1 MSTDIFLSYASE
13 DSSNARELGRVL
25 QAAGWS
31 VWWDHKNSAE
41 KGIDVDRATALSS
54 AGAVLVLWSP
64 YSAACNRV
72 KNDAREAKESNRLI
86 SVLLDEARI
95 PLSFRSLATV
105 DLRQWPDRPAP
116 GEVLKLKSMVGGVL
130 NKGAPDQKRKLPVA
144 SDGMSLS
151 VRVANQMVLGRKGNG
166 AGAVSADFGLAIERC
181 ISDVLL
187 DMLKTLPDAI
197 ESKVDAYILQLAK
210 CLKAQAVICHS
221 VDFSRM
227 SVSDMRSL
235 NPGKVT
241 SAQEKAVLEYVNQYC
256 SPEGEHNLRLEP
268 GKWPV
273 GTMLCLPLARSAGGR
288 GFAWF
293 IAKSA
298 NGQWTAATQEQ
309 LLKLACGIQAGV
321 GLAS

>member
-13 DSSNARELGRVL
+13 DSSIARELGRVL
-25 QAAGWS
+25 QATGWS
-31 VWWDHKNSAE
+31 VWRDHKNAA
-41 KGIDVDRATALSS
+41 GPDVDVDSATALSN
-54 AGAVLVLWSP
+54 AGAVVVLWSA
-64 YSAACNRV
+64 SSVACNRV
-72 KNDAREAKESNRLI
+72 KNDAREAKASNKLI
-86 SVLLDEARI
+86 PVLLEDARI
-95 PLSFRSLATV
+95 PLSFRSLATA
-105 DLRQWPDRPAP
+105 DLRQWPEKPAP
-116 GEVLKLKSMVGGVL
+116 LEIAKFKSMVGGVL
-130 NKGAPDQKRKLPVA
+130 KTGAPGQTRKLPVA
-144 SDGMSLS
+144 ADGMSLS

-166 AGAVSADFGLAIERC
+166 AEAVAADFGLAIERC

-187 DMLKTLPDAI
+187 DMLRTLPGAV
-197 ESKVDAYILQLAK
+197 ESKLDDYIMQLAR
-210 CLKAQAVICHS
+210 CLQAQTVICNT

-256 SPEGEHNLRLEP
+256 SPDGEHNLRLEP

-273 GTMLCLPLARSAGGR
+273 GTMLCLPLARAAGGR

-293 IAKSA
+293 IAQSA

>member
-13 DSSNARELGRVL
+13 DSASARELGRVL

-31 VWWDHKNSAE
+31 VWWDHENSP
-41 KGIDVDRATALSS
+41 GTDVDVDSATALST
-54 AGAVLVLWSP
+54 AGAVVVLWSA
-64 YSAACNRV
+64 SSVASNRV
-72 KNDAREAKESNRLI
+72 KNEARDAKESNRLI
-86 SVLLDEARI
+86 PVLLEDARI

-105 DLRQWPDRPAP
+105 DLRQWPDKPAP
-116 GEVLKLKSMVGGVL
+116 LEIAKFKSMIGGVL
-130 NKGAPDQKRKLPVA
+130 NTGAPGQKRKLPVA
-144 SDGMSLS
+144 KDGMSLS

-166 AGAVSADFGLAIERC
+166 AEAVAADFGLAIERC

-187 DMLKTLPDAI
+187 DMLKTLPDAV
-197 ESKVDAYILQLAK
+197 ESNVDAYILQLAR
-210 CLKAQAVICHS
+210 CLQAQAVICNR

-256 SPEGEHNLRLEP
+256 APEGEHNLRLEP

-273 GTMLCLPLARSAGGR
+273 GTLLCLPLARSAGGR
-288 GFAWF
+288 SFAWF

-309 LLKLACGIQAGV
+309 LLRLACGIQAGV
-321 GLAS
+321 RLAS